1 MRIFNYSNYAKVLE
15 IGASNPNMTKIATS
29 LFEPII
35 NTPYV
40 LNQKGNPYHIDPKQA
55 KAWYEQSKD
64 IPGNIKSV
72 VGNQDIIEATIEYFS
87 ENILDG
93 LINQLKESEMY
104 SNMIKLIKESDLQQD
119 IQDELLQLYEDGET
133 AEFLAKAFLHSIVGD
148 NLKLD
153 PDIVI
158 APVDEDIRVFK
169 ELVKKNH
176 RKPIAITPPE
186 EIEDHE
192 IGYVCELY
200 KVYGEKTGEQYA
212 RPEDLK
218 SQPKLA
224 KNFNN
229 QRKSYY
235 SAETIR
241 RELRDTIT
249 LDESDSFD
257 ILKDEMYDG
266 VIETCDRDFDT
277 GYDRMSS
284 VLEHATTVPISHNL
298 EDRLL
303 DWVGP
308 GEKKGVCHMLVNDK
322 KIKWMEDDEGEQ

>member
-1 MRIFNYSNYAKVLE
+1 MRVFNYSNYAKTIE
-15 IGASNPNMTKIATS
+15 IGISNPNMTKIATN

-35 NTPYV
+35 SKPYV
-40 LNQKGNPYHIDPKQA
+40 LNQKGNPYHIDSKQA
-55 KAWYEQSKD
+55 KAWYDQAKN

-72 VGNQDIIEATIEYFS
+72 VGNQDVINATIDYFS
-87 ENILDG
+87 ENILDN
-93 LINQLKESEMY
+93 LINPLQESEMY
-104 SNMIKLIKESDLQQD
+104 SKLIGLIKDSDLHDD
-119 IQDELLQLYEDGET
+119 IKAELLQLYSDGEN
-133 AEFLAKAFLHSIVGD
+133 AEFLAKAFLHSLVSD
-148 NLKLD
+148 NLKAD
-153 PDIVI
+153 SDVVI
-158 APVDEDIRVFK
+158 TPVDEDIRIFK

-176 RKPIAITPPE
+176 KKPTAIIPPD

-192 IGYVCELY
+192 IGYVSELY
-200 KVYGEKTGEQYA
+200 RVYGEKTSEEYA

-218 SQPKLA
+218 SQPKLER
-224 KNFNN
+224 NFNN

-249 LDESDSFD
+249 LDESDTFD

-266 VIETCDRDFDT
+266 VIETCDRDFNT
-277 GYDRMSS
+277 GYERMTS
-284 VLEHATTVPISHNL
+284 VLEHATMVPISNNL

-303 DWVGP
+303 DWVGA

-322 KIKWMEDDEGEQ
+322 KIKWMEDDENEQ